1 MILENIRSLC
11 RERGI
16 SIARLEKTLGLGNA
30 TIRGWGSSSPSVDK
44 LKQVADYFGT
54 TVDALIRSPTGQQQD
69 TTEYVQ

>member
-1 MILENIRSLC
+1 MILENIRILC

-54 TVDALIRSPTGQQQD
+54 TVDALIRSPTGQKQD

>member
-54 TVDALIRSPTGQQQD
+54 TVDALILSPTGQKQD

>member
-69 TTEYVQ
+69 TTKYVQ